1 MKKIFLFLF
10 FFLLVPTL
18 ALAQTIEDV
27 TLESTGLS
35 TTIQITDSWTFEK
48 IELGYPSKYI
58 LFHNLSYTNSNAE
71 GRTNITSL
79 NYTQTGKTLV
89 SNDFPYV
96 SDSLSDN
103 QVKHIYNNISQ
114 TVNADV
120 VFDVFSCDIESIA
133 YRSHSGAYSKTYF
146 IGGFTCNNKL
156 VTLSVIG
163 IETTTTSNNIILTY
177 SAGVI
182 GGSGTTGTPTGC
194 IEDYHLEDGECVKDT
209 IAYVIK
215 EDLPFFQKV
224 FKTVGMLSNYIAVGI
239 IIGIIWLFYQ
249 DKKKR
254 KETRRT

>member
-1 MKKIFLFLF
+1 MTKKIFLFLF
-10 FFLLVPTL
+10 FFLLVPL
-18 ALAQTIEDV
+18 ASAQTIEDV

-120 VFDVFSCDIESIA
+120 VFDVFSCDIESIS
-133 YRSHSGAYSKTYF
+133 YRSHSGAYSKTYAF
-146 IGGFTCNNKL
+146 GGFTCNNNL

-163 IETTTTSNNIILTY
+163 IETSTTSNNIIITY

-182 GGSGTTGTPTGC
+182 GGGGTTGTPIGC
-194 IEDYHLEDGECVKDT
+194 IEDYHLEEGECVKDT

-224 FKTVGMLSNYIAVGI
+224 FKTVGMLSNWIAGAI
-239 IIGIIWLFYQ
+239 IFLIVYLWYRE
-249 DKKKR
+249 KKKR